1 LRSVGLLDVL
11 KVRLRGP
18 RSRRL
23 AVAGI
28 CDASRRTL
36 V

>member
-1 LRSVGLLDVL
+1 MPTSAALRSVGLLDVL

-23 AVAGI
+23 AAV
-28 CDASRRTL
+28 
-36 V
+36 